1 MKKIFT
7 LLAFVAVLSL
17 QSCTVSEEVY
27 VDNSPRTEVFEVPT
41 SFVASNN
48 YSKQI
53 VFSPPIYSSDEVL
66 VYRLSGNYKG
76 SDVWE
81 LLPESHYFN
90 DGSFDF
96 GYEFDYSNRDVTVYL
111 TGSNLKT
118 VPTNFRLDQILRVVI
133 IPDSFAKSINK
144 KNYVDVVTALNLKDD
159 QIKTINF

>member
-27 VDNSPRTEVFEVPT
+27 VDNTPRTEVFEVPT
-41 SFVASNN
+41 SFVAANN

-53 VFSPPIYSSDEVL
+53 VFNPNIYSSDEVL
-66 VYRLSGNYKG
+66 VYRLSGSN
-76 SDVWE
+76 VWE

-96 GYEFDYSNRDVTVYL
+96 GYEFDYTNRDVTVYL